1 MNKMASYPDKN
12 DLVFAYERGCTRAAY
27 ESMIDRTPP
36 DLALRRI
43 FVEGNVVDDI
53 AQKSIFSDGVT
64 IDTLDIAQASA
75 ETSALMADRSVSRI
89 NQATFVDP
97 GRGATRL
104 DSIVRSEGKWT
115 HLEVKSGTDVK
126 SKYIY
131 DSLVSTDRA
140 IRAGLDVDRVIL
152 VTLDGNW
159 RLGGAQEDLFRYT
172 DITEEVQNTEMVEFL
187 SRTYDDLEGGGAPSP
202 SLVKGCWK
210 CQYFSSCFGEVEY
223 PVTLLNRVDD
233 AKVSAL
239 AKRGIFDLREIPEGF
254 DLSANQRATVDAAF
268 DSEERIDKPLLKE
281 MLAGLQPPIR
291 HLDFEWSSFA
301 IPLHMGVAPWGAVT
315 TQYSIH
321 VERDDEITHIE
332 YLSESEGD
340 GRRALAERMIEDL
353 SDEGSIVVYSMAAE
367 RSRIRE
373 MASWFPDLSN
383 ELLAI
388 ENRLF
393 DLHPI
398 VKKCLS
404 YPKFFGRSSLK
415 IVQSIV
421 PGLDYDDLEIDNGEE
436 AMGAMGL
443 MMRGLV
449 GPSDVANLRERLLRY
464 CERDTE
470 ATVRILRLLREM
482 AND

>member
-1 MNKMASYPDKN
+1 M
-12 DLVFAYERGCTRAAY
+12 
-27 ESMIDRTPP
+27 
-36 DLALRRI
+36 
-43 FVEGNVVDDI
+43 
-53 AQKSIFSDGVT
+53 
-64 IDTLDIAQASA
+64 
-75 ETSALMADRSVSRI
+75 
-89 NQATFVDP
+89 
-97 GRGATRL
+97 
-104 DSIVRSEGKWT
+104 
-115 HLEVKSGTDVK
+115 
-126 SKYIY
+126 
-131 DSLVSTDRA
+131 
-140 IRAGLDVDRVIL
+140 
-152 VTLDGNW
+152 
-159 RLGGAQEDLFRYT
+159 
-172 DITEEVQNTEMVEFL
+172 
-187 SRTYDDLEGGGAPSP
+187 
-202 SLVKGCWK
+202 
-210 CQYFSSCFGEVEY
+210 
-223 PVTLLNRVDD
+223 
-233 AKVSAL
+233 
-239 AKRGIFDLREIPEGF
+239 
-254 DLSANQRATVDAAF
+254 
-268 DSEERIDKPLLKE
+268 
-281 MLAGLQPPIR
+281 
-291 HLDFEWSSFA
+291 
-301 IPLHMGVAPWGAVT
+301 GAVT

-393 DLHPI
+393 DLHPL

-470 ATVRILRLLREM
+470 ATVRVLRLLREI
-482 AND
+482 ATGLV